1 MGTGAD
7 AAEDEKIVRKMKA
20 FLEKILKNKFIAN
33 TNWLLFKNIY
43 SMLLSLVIGSLS
55 VRYLGPSN
63 YGLIGYG
70 TSLVSLFNAI
80 SQLGLNSIIMS
91 ELLRHPKEKGK
102 TLGTALVMRL
112 AASVVSFLCVLLFVC
127 IVEPGNQILLV
138 VTALQALVLICNTY
152 ELLNEWF
159 LSELQSKVY
168 VVAASIGATIV
179 GAWKILMLFLG
190 ASVQWFAA
198 STTIQALVCGGI
210 IFVIFLKRKQFQLSF
225 SFSRAKEMFEKSK
238 HYIISGLAIALYTQ
252 MDKVML
258 GKMMG
263 EREVGLYTSAMTI
276 AMLWEFI
283 PQSVI
288 NSGRAVILEKKNT
301 SQDEYLR
308 LFRLLLLTIS
318 LMGLGVGIGI
328 QIFGRWMIFL
338 LYGREYMEAVPLLQ
352 ILIWSTSFAMLGTAR
367 GIWNVA
373 EDKNQYV
380 KYFTVI
386 GGVFNLIFNY
396 FAIQVWGMTGAAIG
410 TLLSQILVSL
420 GSPMFWKD
428 TRPFVRLY
436 LSSWRYVGQLKTLLM
451 KR

>member
-1 MGTGAD
+1 M
-7 AAEDEKIVRKMKA
+7 KIKI
-20 FLEKILKNKFIAN
+20 FLGKIKKNKFIAN

-43 SMLLSLVIGSLS
+43 SMLLSLVVGSLS

-91 ELLRHPKEKGK
+91 ELLRKPEEKGK

-112 AASVVSFLCVLLFVC
+112 VASIVSFLCVLLFVC
-127 IVEPGNQILLV
+127 IVEPGNQVLFV

-168 VVAASIGATIV
+168 VVASSIGATIV
-179 GAWKILMLFLG
+179 GGWKILLLVLG

-210 IFVIFLKRKQFQLSF
+210 IFVIFFKKKQFRLGY
-225 SFSRAKEMFEKSK
+225 SFSRAREIFGKSK

-263 EREVGLYTSAMTI
+263 EREVGLYTSAMTV
-276 AMLWEFI
+276 AMLWEFV
-283 PQSVI
+283 PQSII
-288 NSGRAVILEKKNT
+288 NSARAVILEKKNVNNE
-301 SQDEYLR
+301 EYLR
-308 LFRLLLLTIS
+308 LFRILLLCIS
-318 LMGLGVGIGI
+318 LMGIGVGVGI
-328 QIFGRWMIFL
+328 QLFGKWVILL
-338 LYGREYMEAVPLLQ
+338 LYGRAYKEAVPLLQ

-380 KYFTVI
+380 KYYTII
-386 GGVFNLIFNY
+386 GGLFNLFFNY
-396 FAIQVWGMTGAAIG
+396 FAIQVWGMAGAAVG
-410 TLLSQILVSL
+410 TLLSQMLVSL

-428 TRPFVRLY
+428 TRPFVKLY
-436 LSSWRYVGQLKTLLM
+436 MSSWKYMTQLKMLLM
-451 KR
+451 IQKKK

>member
-1 MGTGAD
+1 MM
-7 AAEDEKIVRKMKA
+7 KIKI
-20 FLEKILKNKFIAN
+20 FLGKIKKNKFIAN

-43 SMLLSLVIGSLS
+43 SMLLSLVVGSLS

-91 ELLRHPKEKGK
+91 ELLRKPEEKGK

-112 AASVVSFLCVLLFVC
+112 VASVVSFLCVLLFVC
-127 IVEPGNQILLV
+127 IVEPGNQVLFV

-168 VVAASIGATIV
+168 VVASSIGATIV
-179 GAWKILMLFLG
+179 GGWKILLLVLG

-210 IFVIFLKRKQFQLSF
+210 IFVIFFKKKQFRLGY
-225 SFSRAKEMFEKSK
+225 SFSRAREIFGKSK

-263 EREVGLYTSAMTI
+263 EREVGLYTSAMTV
-276 AMLWEFI
+276 AMLWEFV
-283 PQSVI
+283 PQSII
-288 NSGRAVILEKKNT
+288 NSARAVILEKKNVNNE
-301 SQDEYLR
+301 EYLR
-308 LFRLLLLTIS
+308 LFRILLLCIS
-318 LMGLGVGIGI
+318 LMGIGVGVGI
-328 QIFGRWMIFL
+328 QLFGKWVILL
-338 LYGREYMEAVPLLQ
+338 LYGRAYKEAVPLLQ

-380 KYFTVI
+380 KYYTII
-386 GGVFNLIFNY
+386 GGLFNLFFNY
-396 FAIQVWGMTGAAIG
+396 FAIQVWGMAGAAVG
-410 TLLSQILVSL
+410 TLLSQMLVSL

-428 TRPFVRLY
+428 TRPFVKLY
-436 LSSWRYVGQLKTLLM
+436 MSSWKYMTQLKMLLM
-451 KR
+451 IQKKK

>member
-1 MGTGAD
+1 M
-7 AAEDEKIVRKMKA
+7 KIKI
-20 FLEKILKNKFIAN
+20 FLGKIKKNKFIAN

-43 SMLLSLVIGSLS
+43 SMLLSLVVGSLS

-91 ELLRHPKEKGK
+91 ELLRKPEEKGK

-112 AASVVSFLCVLLFVC
+112 VASVVSFFCVLLFVC
-127 IVEPGNQILLV
+127 IVEPGNQVLFV

-168 VVAASIGATIV
+168 VVASSIGATIV
-179 GAWKILMLFLG
+179 GGWKILLLVLG

-210 IFVIFLKRKQFQLSF
+210 IFVIFFKKKQFRLGY
-225 SFSRAKEMFEKSK
+225 SFSRAREIFGKSK

-263 EREVGLYTSAMTI
+263 EREVGLYTSAMTV
-276 AMLWEFI
+276 AMLWEFV
-283 PQSVI
+283 PQSII
-288 NSGRAVILEKKNT
+288 NSARAVILEKKNVNNE
-301 SQDEYLR
+301 EYLR
-308 LFRLLLLTIS
+308 LFRILLLCIS
-318 LMGLGVGIGI
+318 LMGIGVGVGI
-328 QIFGRWMIFL
+328 QLFGKWVILL
-338 LYGREYMEAVPLLQ
+338 LYGRAYKEAVPLLQ

-380 KYFTVI
+380 KYYTII
-386 GGVFNLIFNY
+386 GGLFNLFFNY
-396 FAIQVWGMTGAAIG
+396 FAIQVWGMAGAAVG
-410 TLLSQILVSL
+410 TLLSQMLVSL

-428 TRPFVRLY
+428 TRPFVKLY
-436 LSSWRYVGQLKTLLM
+436 MSSWKYMTQLKMLLM
-451 KR
+451 IQKKK

>member
-1 MGTGAD
+1 M
-7 AAEDEKIVRKMKA
+7 KIKI
-20 FLEKILKNKFIAN
+20 FLEKIKKNKFIAN

-43 SMLLSLVIGSLS
+43 SMLLSLVVGSLS

-80 SQLGLNSIIMS
+80 SQLGLNSVIMS
-91 ELLRHPKEKGK
+91 ELLRKPEEKGK

-112 AASVVSFLCVLLFVC
+112 VASVASFLCVLFFVC
-127 IVEPGNQILLV
+127 IVEPSNQVLFV

-159 LSELQSKVY
+159 LSELQSKIY
-168 VVAASIGATIV
+168 VVASSIGATIV
-179 GAWKILMLFLG
+179 GGWKILLLVLG

-210 IFVIFLKRKQFQLSF
+210 IFVIFFKKKQFRLGY
-225 SFSRAKEMFEKSK
+225 SFSRAREIFGKSK

-263 EREVGLYTSAMTI
+263 EREVGLYTSAMTV
-276 AMLWEFI
+276 AMLWEFV
-283 PQSVI
+283 PQSII
-288 NSGRAVILEKKNT
+288 NSARAVILEKKNVNNE
-301 SQDEYLR
+301 EYLR
-308 LFRLLLLTIS
+308 LFRILLLSIS
-318 LMGLGVGIGI
+318 LMGIGVGVGI
-328 QIFGRWMIFL
+328 QLFGKWVILL
-338 LYGREYMEAVPLLQ
+338 LYGRAYKEAVPLLQ
-352 ILIWSTSFAMLGTAR
+352 ILIWSTGFAMLGTAR

-380 KYFTVI
+380 KYYTII
-386 GGVFNLIFNY
+386 GGLFNLFFNY
-396 FAIQVWGMTGAAIG
+396 FAIQVWGMAGAAVG
-410 TLLSQILVSL
+410 TLLSQMLVSL

-428 TRPFVRLY
+428 TRPFVKLY
-436 LSSWRYVGQLKTLLM
+436 MSSWKYMTQLKMLLM
-451 KR
+451 IQKKK

>member
-1 MGTGAD
+1 
-7 AAEDEKIVRKMKA
+7 
-20 FLEKILKNKFIAN
+20 
-33 TNWLLFKNIY
+33 
-43 SMLLSLVIGSLS
+43 MLLSLVVGSLS

-91 ELLRHPKEKGK
+91 ELLRKPEEKGK

-112 AASVVSFLCVLLFVC
+112 VASVVSFLCVLLFVC
-127 IVEPGNQILLV
+127 IVEPGNQVLFV

-168 VVAASIGATIV
+168 VVASSIGATIV
-179 GAWKILMLFLG
+179 GGWKILLLVLG

-210 IFVIFLKRKQFQLSF
+210 IFVIFFKKKQFRLGY
-225 SFSRAKEMFEKSK
+225 SFSRAREIFGKSK

-263 EREVGLYTSAMTI
+263 EREVGLYTSAMTV
-276 AMLWEFI
+276 AMLWEFV
-283 PQSVI
+283 PQSII
-288 NSGRAVILEKKNT
+288 NSARAVILEKKNVNNE
-301 SQDEYLR
+301 EYLR
-308 LFRLLLLTIS
+308 LFRILLLCIS
-318 LMGLGVGIGI
+318 LMGIGVGVGI
-328 QIFGRWMIFL
+328 QLFGKWVILL
-338 LYGREYMEAVPLLQ
+338 LYGRAYKEAVPLLQ

-380 KYFTVI
+380 KYYTII
-386 GGVFNLIFNY
+386 GGLFNLFFNY
-396 FAIQVWGMTGAAIG
+396 FAIQVWGMAGAAVG
-410 TLLSQILVSL
+410 TLLSQMLVSL

-428 TRPFVRLY
+428 TRPFVKLY
-436 LSSWRYVGQLKTLLM
+436 MSSWKYMTQLKMLLM
-451 KR
+451 IQKKK

>member
-1 MGTGAD
+1 
-7 AAEDEKIVRKMKA
+7 
-20 FLEKILKNKFIAN
+20 
-33 TNWLLFKNIY
+33 
-43 SMLLSLVIGSLS
+43 MLLSLVVGSLS

-91 ELLRHPKEKGK
+91 ELLRKPEEKGK

-112 AASVVSFLCVLLFVC
+112 VASVVSFLCVLLFVC
-127 IVEPGNQILLV
+127 IVEPGNQVLFV

-168 VVAASIGATIV
+168 VVASSIGATIV
-179 GAWKILMLFLG
+179 GGWKILLLVLG

-210 IFVIFLKRKQFQLSF
+210 IFVIFFKKKQFRLGY
-225 SFSRAKEMFEKSK
+225 SFSRAREIFGKSK

-258 GKMMG
+258 GKMME
-263 EREVGLYTSAMTI
+263 EREVGLYTSAMTV
-276 AMLWEFI
+276 AMLWEFV
-283 PQSVI
+283 PQSII
-288 NSGRAVILEKKNT
+288 NSARAVILEKKNVNNE
-301 SQDEYLR
+301 EYLR
-308 LFRLLLLTIS
+308 LFRILLLCIS
-318 LMGLGVGIGI
+318 LMGIGVGVGI
-328 QIFGRWMIFL
+328 QLFGKWVILL
-338 LYGREYMEAVPLLQ
+338 LYGRAYKEAVPLLQ

-380 KYFTVI
+380 KYYTII
-386 GGVFNLIFNY
+386 GGLFNLFFNY
-396 FAIQVWGMTGAAIG
+396 FAIQVWGMAGAAVG
-410 TLLSQILVSL
+410 TLLSQMLVSL

-428 TRPFVRLY
+428 TRPFVKLY
-436 LSSWRYVGQLKTLLM
+436 MSSWKYMTQLKMLLM
-451 KR
+451 IQKKK

>member
-1 MGTGAD
+1 
-7 AAEDEKIVRKMKA
+7 
-20 FLEKILKNKFIAN
+20 
-33 TNWLLFKNIY
+33 
-43 SMLLSLVIGSLS
+43 MLLSLVVGSLS

-91 ELLRHPKEKGK
+91 ELLRKPEEKGK

-112 AASVVSFLCVLLFVC
+112 VASIVSFLCVLLFVC
-127 IVEPGNQILLV
+127 IVEPGNQVLFV

-168 VVAASIGATIV
+168 VVASSIGATIV
-179 GAWKILMLFLG
+179 GGWKILLLVLG

-210 IFVIFLKRKQFQLSF
+210 IFVIFFKKKQFRLGY
-225 SFSRAKEMFEKSK
+225 SFSRAREIFGKSK

-263 EREVGLYTSAMTI
+263 EREVGLYTSAMTV
-276 AMLWEFI
+276 AMLWEFV
-283 PQSVI
+283 PQSII
-288 NSGRAVILEKKNT
+288 NSARAVILEKKNVNNE
-301 SQDEYLR
+301 EYLR
-308 LFRLLLLTIS
+308 LFRILLLCIS
-318 LMGLGVGIGI
+318 LMGIGVGVGI
-328 QIFGRWMIFL
+328 QLFGKWVILL
-338 LYGREYMEAVPLLQ
+338 LYGRAYKEAVPLLQ

-380 KYFTVI
+380 KYYTII
-386 GGVFNLIFNY
+386 GGLFNLFFNY
-396 FAIQVWGMTGAAIG
+396 FAIQVWGMAGAAVG
-410 TLLSQILVSL
+410 TLLSQMLVSL

-428 TRPFVRLY
+428 TRPFVKLY
-436 LSSWRYVGQLKTLLM
+436 MSSWKYMTQLKMLLM
-451 KR
+451 IQKKK

>member
-1 MGTGAD
+1 M
-7 AAEDEKIVRKMKA
+7 KIKI
-20 FLEKILKNKFIAN
+20 FLGKIKKNKFIAN

-43 SMLLSLVIGSLS
+43 SMLLSLVVGSLS

-91 ELLRHPKEKGK
+91 ELLRKPEEKGK

-112 AASVVSFLCVLLFVC
+112 VASVVSFLCVLLFVC
-127 IVEPGNQILLV
+127 IVEPGNQVLFV

-168 VVAASIGATIV
+168 VVASSIGATIV
-179 GAWKILMLFLG
+179 GGWKILLLVLG

-210 IFVIFLKRKQFQLSF
+210 IFVIFFKKKQFRLGY
-225 SFSRAKEMFEKSK
+225 SFSRAREIFGKSK

-263 EREVGLYTSAMTI
+263 EREVGLYTSAMTV
-276 AMLWEFI
+276 AMLWEFV
-283 PQSVI
+283 PQSII
-288 NSGRAVILEKKNT
+288 NSARAVILEKKNVNNE
-301 SQDEYLR
+301 EYLR
-308 LFRLLLLTIS
+308 LFRILLLCIS
-318 LMGLGVGIGI
+318 LMGIGVGVGI
-328 QIFGRWMIFL
+328 QLFGKWVILL
-338 LYGREYMEAVPLLQ
+338 LYGRAYKEAVPLLQ

-380 KYFTVI
+380 KYYTII
-386 GGVFNLIFNY
+386 GGLFNLFFNY
-396 FAIQVWGMTGAAIG
+396 FAIQVWGMAGAAVG
-410 TLLSQILVSL
+410 TLLSQMLVSL

-428 TRPFVRLY
+428 TRPFVKLY
-436 LSSWRYVGQLKTLLM
+436 MSSWKYMTQLKMLLM
-451 KR
+451 IQKKK

>member
-1 MGTGAD
+1 M
-7 AAEDEKIVRKMKA
+7 KIKI
-20 FLEKILKNKFIAN
+20 FLGKIKKNKFIAN

-43 SMLLSLVIGSLS
+43 SMLLSLVVGSLS

-91 ELLRHPKEKGK
+91 ELLRKPEERGK

-112 AASVVSFLCVLLFVC
+112 VASIVSFLCVLLFVC
-127 IVEPGNQILLV
+127 IVEPGNQVLFV

-168 VVAASIGATIV
+168 VVASSIGATIV
-179 GAWKILMLFLG
+179 GGWKILLLVLG

-210 IFVIFLKRKQFQLSF
+210 IFVIFFKKKQFRLGY
-225 SFSRAKEMFEKSK
+225 SFSRAREIFGKSK

-263 EREVGLYTSAMTI
+263 EREVGLYTSAMTV
-276 AMLWEFI
+276 AMLWEFV
-283 PQSVI
+283 PQSII
-288 NSGRAVILEKKNT
+288 NSARAVILEKKNVNNE
-301 SQDEYLR
+301 EYLR
-308 LFRLLLLTIS
+308 LFRILLLCIS
-318 LMGLGVGIGI
+318 LMGIGVGVGI
-328 QIFGRWMIFL
+328 QLFGKWVILL
-338 LYGREYMEAVPLLQ
+338 LYGRAYKEAVPLLQ

-380 KYFTVI
+380 KYYTII
-386 GGVFNLIFNY
+386 GGLFNLFFNY
-396 FAIQVWGMTGAAIG
+396 FAIQVWGMAGAAVG
-410 TLLSQILVSL
+410 TLLSQMLVSL

-428 TRPFVRLY
+428 TRPFVKLY
-436 LSSWRYVGQLKTLLM
+436 MSSWKYMTQLKMLLM
-451 KR
+451 IQKKK

>member
-1 MGTGAD
+1 MM
-7 AAEDEKIVRKMKA
+7 KIKI
-20 FLEKILKNKFIAN
+20 FLGKIKKNKFIAN

-43 SMLLSLVIGSLS
+43 SMLLSLVVGSLS

-91 ELLRHPKEKGK
+91 ELLRKPEEKGK

-112 AASVVSFLCVLLFVC
+112 VASIVSFLCVLLFVC
-127 IVEPGNQILLV
+127 IVEPGNQVLFV

-168 VVAASIGATIV
+168 VVASSIGATIV
-179 GAWKILMLFLG
+179 GGWKILLLVLG

-210 IFVIFLKRKQFQLSF
+210 IFVIFFKKKQFRLGY
-225 SFSRAKEMFEKSK
+225 SFSRAREIFGKSK

-263 EREVGLYTSAMTI
+263 EREVGLYTSAMTV
-276 AMLWEFI
+276 AMLWEFV
-283 PQSVI
+283 PQSII
-288 NSGRAVILEKKNT
+288 NSARAVILEKKNVNNE
-301 SQDEYLR
+301 EYLR
-308 LFRLLLLTIS
+308 LFRILLLCIS
-318 LMGLGVGIGI
+318 LMGIGVGVGI
-328 QIFGRWMIFL
+328 QLFGKWVILL
-338 LYGREYMEAVPLLQ
+338 LYGRAYKEAVPLLQ

-380 KYFTVI
+380 KYYTII
-386 GGVFNLIFNY
+386 GGLFNLFFNY
-396 FAIQVWGMTGAAIG
+396 FAIQVWGMAGAAVG
-410 TLLSQILVSL
+410 TLLSQMLVSL

-428 TRPFVRLY
+428 TRPFVKLY
-436 LSSWRYVGQLKTLLM
+436 MSSWKYMTQLKMLLM
-451 KR
+451 IQKKK

>member
-1 MGTGAD
+1 M
-7 AAEDEKIVRKMKA
+7 KIKT
-20 FLEKILKNKFIAN
+20 FLEKIFKNKFITN

-43 SMLLSLVIGSLS
+43 SMLLSLVVGSLS

-70 TSLVSLFNAI
+70 TSLVNLFNAI

-91 ELLRHPKEKGK
+91 ELIRKPTEKGK
-102 TLGTALVMRL
+102 TMGTALVMRL
-112 AASVVSFLCVLLFVC
+112 VASLVSFTCVLLFVC
-127 IVEPGNQILLV
+127 IVEPGNQVLLV
-138 VTALQALVLICNTY
+138 VTGLQALVLICNTY

-159 LSELQSKVY
+159 LSELKSKVY
-168 VVAASIGATIV
+168 VVASSIGATIV
-179 GAWKILMLFLG
+179 GIWKISLLFFG

-210 IFVIFLKRKQFQLSF
+210 IFVIFIREKQFRLSY
-225 SFSRAKEMFEKSK
+225 SFTRAGEMFDKSK

-263 EREVGLYTSAMTI
+263 KREVGLYTSAMTI
-276 AMLWEFI
+276 AMLWEFV
-283 PQSVI
+283 PQSII
-288 NSGRAVILEKKNT
+288 NSARAVILEKKNT
-301 SQDEYLR
+301 SEKDYLR
-308 LFRLLLLTIS
+308 LFQILLLAVS
-318 LMGLGVGIGI
+318 LMGIGVGIGI
-328 QIFGRWMIFL
+328 QIFGKWIIFL

-380 KYFTVI
+380 KYYTVI

-396 FAIQVWGMTGAAIG
+396 FAIQVWGMAGAAVG
-410 TLLSQILVSL
+410 TLFSQMLVSL
-420 GSPMFWKD
+420 ISPMFFPD
-428 TRPFVRLY
+428 TRSFVGLY
-436 LSSWRYVGQLKTLLM
+436 VGSWKYMGQLKTLIGLR
-451 KR
+451 KEK

>member
-1 MGTGAD
+1 M
-7 AAEDEKIVRKMKA
+7 KIKI
-20 FLEKILKNKFIAN
+20 FLGKIKKNKFIAN

-43 SMLLSLVIGSLS
+43 SMLLSLVVGSLS

-91 ELLRHPKEKGK
+91 ELLRKPEEKGK

-112 AASVVSFLCVLLFVC
+112 VASVVSFLCVLLFVC
-127 IVEPGNQILLV
+127 IVEPGNQVLFV
-138 VTALQALVLICNTY
+138 VTALQALMLICNTY

-168 VVAASIGATIV
+168 VVASSIGATIV
-179 GAWKILMLFLG
+179 GGWKILLLVLG

-210 IFVIFLKRKQFQLSF
+210 IFVIFFKKKQFHLGY
-225 SFSRAKEMFEKSK
+225 SFSRAGEIFGKSK

-263 EREVGLYTSAMTI
+263 EREVGLYTSAMTV
-276 AMLWEFI
+276 AMLWEFV
-283 PQSVI
+283 PQSII
-288 NSGRAVILEKKNT
+288 NSARAVILEKKNVNNE
-301 SQDEYLR
+301 EYLR
-308 LFRLLLLTIS
+308 LFRILLLCIS
-318 LMGLGVGIGI
+318 LMGIGVGVGI
-328 QIFGRWMIFL
+328 QLFGKWVILL
-338 LYGREYMEAVPLLQ
+338 LYGRAYKEAVPLLQ

-380 KYFTVI
+380 KYYTII
-386 GGVFNLIFNY
+386 GGLFNLFFNY
-396 FAIQVWGMTGAAIG
+396 FAIQVWGMAGAAVG
-410 TLLSQILVSL
+410 TLLSQMLVSL

-428 TRPFVRLY
+428 TRPFVKLY
-436 LSSWRYVGQLKTLLM
+436 MSSWKYMTQLKMLLM
-451 KR
+451 IQKKK

>member
-1 MGTGAD
+1 M
-7 AAEDEKIVRKMKA
+7 KIKI
-20 FLEKILKNKFIAN
+20 FLGKIKKNKFIAN

-43 SMLLSLVIGSLS
+43 SMLLSLVVGSLS

-91 ELLRHPKEKGK
+91 ELLRKPEEKGK

-112 AASVVSFLCVLLFVC
+112 VASVVSFLCVLLFVC
-127 IVEPGNQILLV
+127 IVEPGNQVLFV

-168 VVAASIGATIV
+168 VVASSIGATIV
-179 GAWKILMLFLG
+179 GGWKILLLVLG

-210 IFVIFLKRKQFQLSF
+210 IFVIFFKKKQFRLGY
-225 SFSRAKEMFEKSK
+225 SFSRAREIFGKSK

-263 EREVGLYTSAMTI
+263 EREVGLYTSAMTV
-276 AMLWEFI
+276 AMLWEFV
-283 PQSVI
+283 PQSII
-288 NSGRAVILEKKNT
+288 NSARAVILEKKNVNNE
-301 SQDEYLR
+301 EYLR
-308 LFRLLLLTIS
+308 LFRILLLGIS
-318 LMGLGVGIGI
+318 LMGIGVGVGI
-328 QIFGRWMIFL
+328 QLFGKWIILL
-338 LYGREYMEAVPLLQ
+338 LYGRAYKEAVPLLQ

-380 KYFTVI
+380 KYYTII
-386 GGVFNLIFNY
+386 GGLFNLFFNY
-396 FAIQVWGMTGAAIG
+396 FAIQVWGMAGAAVG
-410 TLLSQILVSL
+410 TLLSQMLVSL

-428 TRPFVRLY
+428 TRPFVKLY
-436 LSSWRYVGQLKTLLM
+436 MSSWKYMTQLKMLLM
-451 KR
+451 AQKKK